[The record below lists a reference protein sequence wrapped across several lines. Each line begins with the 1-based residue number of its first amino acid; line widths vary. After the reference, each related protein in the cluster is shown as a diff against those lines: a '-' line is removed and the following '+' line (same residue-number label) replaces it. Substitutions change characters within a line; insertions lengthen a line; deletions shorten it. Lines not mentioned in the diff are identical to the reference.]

1 MISVIQIYYIRS
13 RINKLIFLPPFI
25 ITETT
30 PLSSLISSTS
40 TSSSMLKLFKNV
52 LLIFKL
58 SWTYY
63 KHRFSNLGWFIRSS
77 YSVLLKWGV
86 IFGEFLN
93 VLLCGVC
100 F

>member
-40 TSSSMLKLFKNV
+40 TSSSMPKLFKNV
-52 LLIFKL
+52 LLIFKII
-58 SWTYY
+58 
-63 KHRFSNLGWFIRSS
+63 IRE
-77 YSVLLKWGV
+77 L
-86 IFGEFLN
+86 
-93 VLLCGVC
+93 
-100 F
+100 